1 MSPMLAV
8 ATSSV
13 QETEWLATST
23 IVQLVAILGTL
34 ITAPFLRYYFGKIGY
49 KYELRADA

>member
-1 MSPMLAV
+1 MSPVLAV

-13 QETEWLATST
+13 QDTET
-23 IVQLVAILGTL
+23 LVA
-34 ITAPFLRYYFGKIGY
+34 FFRYNLGKIGY

>member
-13 QETEWLATST
+13 QQTET
-23 IVQLVAILGTL
+23 LVM
-34 ITAPFLRYYFGKIGY
+34 FMRYYFGKIGY